1 MAKVELRGWDRWSQ
15 RIESLIRNLDER
27 NVVSYIQTEGDRI
40 HNEMVRIAPVDTG
53 FLRSHIKIS
62 HRRDGVKIESEAP
75 YSLWVDRGTSK
86 MAPQSFFRNPLILG
100 IRRLIR
106 TLRIKTVR
114 AV

>member
-15 RIESLIRNLDER
+15 RIATLIRNLDER
-27 NVVSYIQTEGDRI
+27 NVVSFIQAEGDKI
-40 HNEMVRIAPVDTG
+40 HAEMVRTAPVDTG
-53 FLRSHIKIS
+53 FLRSHITIS
-62 HRRDGVKIESEAP
+62 HRRDGVRLESEAP